1 MKRFSKIIKWMISI
15 TLATY
20 VGLIILLHVPA
31 VQRQV
36 GNWTADFLS
45 QTLGTRVKIERI
57 NLGFL
62 NRVLIDN
69 LHIDDQQGKSMLN
82 VRRLAVTF
90 DLPSLMIGDME
101 INTAQMFGLEAH
113 LYRHTPT
120 SPLNAQFLIDSL
132 SSRDSSEPSQPLR
145 LHIHTLLLR
154 RCHVTYDVQNQTKS
168 PTFSLSHLDIDDLAL
183 TAMFHLNESD
193 STAEIGLQRMEFREK
208 NSGFILSSL
217 RTNLF
222 LHHNMVKVDT
232 LNLRLPHSTLALGKS
247 QWQENSF
254 LLQNLE
260 SQIETRD
267 LVSFFPE
274 LKSLDQG
281 INLRT
286 SRFYI
291 DSTRIETPTI
301 FCSTRQDSISVSLF
315 NAEVKQ
321 WRTQDCE
328 IRIPQVKVNAQS
340 SALPR
345 LTSFFKLP
353 KQVSQILSQTGTVE
367 LQTSILYSPT
377 IESHADGILRTDV
390 GKIDFQLQRQPEGA
404 ASANL
409 ITNVDVQP
417 LLGEDN
423 YGIGKVVGD
432 FQFSYSPEKTYSLIA
447 AIDSIEY
454 KSRILRDID
463 MDVTYTNDR
472 TLSAQL
478 VSRDVA
484 ATVQAEALWQRDNH
498 HFVGSVKSVNLNPH
512 AIGLTSGMQGKTLSF
527 CLNADVTGTSLSDL
541 VGEVT
546 MDSLLV
552 QSNDESDEG
561 TRLSHLTLNAQPTAA
576 GRLLTAHGDFIDGQ
590 MELTPDFIVKHSDFD
605 LQFHDIPI
613 HFTARG
619 TLDSLLTTVA
629 WHTEGK
635 VAIEGDLAARLN
647 INSKTFAPRAI
658 HLQESSI
665 WIGDTLWQLHPA
677 TVSFHD
683 SGINFDGL
691 RLSHDSRFL
700 SVQGNYSSHSSDS
713 LICNM
718 EDIDIAYVLSLVNFR
733 AVRFGGLAS
742 GQMRICRPNGQ
753 MQFSAQLRVDNF
765 LLNDGCL
772 GTAYIMAGKDEA
784 TDGIR
789 LDANILDRDDFGLVR
804 RTTSQ
809 GYIAPAKNDIH
820 LTIHAQHTNVDF
832 LNGFLRSTFR
842 DISGSA
848 NGTMEIIGPL
858 NNVNLTGDMTTDAH
872 LTLRTTD
879 VRYKVSPND
888 TLRFRPN
895 RFLFNDITITD
906 TLGNKG
912 LVNGIVTHRNVK
924 DFTYNFQFNTQG
936 LLLYEGKDWN
946 SDKFRGTIFADGR
959 VQIQGSDGHPLYITA
974 DITPTRGSMF
984 AYDAATPDAITTS
997 SFITF
1002 QDPSDAILSNQNVDF
1017 SDTEATLDAQDDYTG
1032 DIFMDANI
1040 HMNPQC
1046 ELRLRMDQTN
1056 EAYISAFGTGNIQ
1069 AHYYNKGPFTLDG
1082 TYNIESGRYR
1092 LYLQDI
1098 IYRDLLLQPGSN
1110 VIFNG
1115 NPFDANIHL
1124 ICHHTLQAVPITDL
1138 IGSTSSVGS
1147 TSRVRVICV
1156 LDITG
1161 NLGNMDLKFNLQ
1173 LPNVND
1179 EVRSIVRS
1187 LISTDEEMNRQMIYL
1202 LGLGRFYT
1210 AEYAQASRGNNAS
1223 SSGAMNSLLSSTL
1236 SGQINQMLEGVIGQN
1251 SQWNFG
1257 TGLTT
1262 GEQGWQ
1268 DLDVEGILSG
1278 RLLDDRLL
1286 INGNFGY
1293 RNNTL
1298 TQNASF
1304 IGDFDVKWRL
1314 REDGNTYLKAYNRA
1328 NDRYFT
1334 KATLNTQGIGISY
1347 QKDFE
1352 TWRQLFS
1359 RSRKRLVNHSSLST
1373 QHNDSMS
1380 HDSSTLSHPS
1390 KESNT
1395 STPTP

>member
-1 MKRFSKIIKWMISI
+1 MKRFSKIIKWVISI

-20 VGLIILLHVPA
+20 VLLIILLHVPA
-31 VQRQV
+31 VQRYV
-36 GNWTADFLS
+36 GDWTAEFLS
-45 QTLGTRVKIERI
+45 HSLGTRVEIERI

-69 LHIDDQQGKSMLN
+69 LKVDDQQGKEMLN

-90 DLPSLMIGDME
+90 DLPSLMMGDVD
-101 INTAQMFGLEAH
+101 INTAQMFGIEAH
-113 LYRHTPT
+113 LYRQSLS

-132 SSRDSSEPSQPLR
+132 SSRDSTEPSKPLR

-154 RCHVTYDVQNQTKS
+154 RGHITYDVWNEMKS
-168 PTFSLSHLDIDDLAL
+168 HIFSPHHLDIDHLAL
-183 TAMFHLNESD
+183 TAMFYIDEID
-193 STAEIGLQRMEFREK
+193 STAEIGLQRMEFCER
-208 NSGFILSSL
+208 NSGFVLSSL
-217 RTNLF
+217 RTNLS
-222 LHHNMVKVDT
+222 LHHDT
-232 LNLRLPHSTLALGKS
+232 VEVETLSLRLPNSIVTLGES
-247 QWQENSF
+247 RWRGDTFEI
-254 LLQNLE
+254 QNLD
-260 SQIETRD
+260 SKIETSD
-267 LVSFFPE
+267 LVPFYQK
-274 LKSLDQG
+274 LKSFDYG
-281 INLRT
+281 ISLKT
-286 SRFYI
+286 SRLYI
-291 DSTRIETPTI
+291 DSTLIRTPTL
-301 FCSTRQDSISVSLF
+301 FCSTNQDSVSVSLS
-315 NAEVKQ
+315 NIEVKK
-321 WRTQDCE
+321 WRTKDIE
-328 IRIPQVKVNAQS
+328 VRVPQVRVMAKPF
-340 SALPR
+340 ALAH
-345 LTSFFKLP
+345 LTSSLQIS
-353 KQVSQILSQTGTVE
+353 KQITQILERAGAIE
-367 LQTSILYSPT
+367 MQTSVLYGST
-377 IESHADGILRTDV
+377 IESNAVGSLKTDI
-390 GKIDFQLQRQPEGA
+390 GQIDFQLQRQLDGV

-409 ITNVDVQP
+409 NTNLDLQK
-417 LLGEDN
+417 LLGEEG
-423 YGIGKVVGD
+423 YGIGKVVGNLRLAYSSE
-432 FQFSYSPEKTYSLIA
+432 QSYSLMA
-447 AIDSIEY
+447 NLDSVEY
-454 KSRILRDID
+454 KSRIIRDID
-463 MDVTYTNDR
+463 MDATYTNDH
-472 TLSAQL
+472 TLSVQLASLDAAAKIRAQ
-478 VSRDVA
+478 
-484 ATVQAEALWQRDNH
+484 ALWQMDSH
-498 HFVGSVKSVNLNPH
+498 HLVGSIKSDNLNPH
-512 AIGLTSGMQGKTLSF
+512 SLGLTNGMQGKSLSF
-527 CLNADVTGTSLSDL
+527 SLNTDVTGTNLSNL
-541 VGEVT
+541 IGEITV
-546 MDSLLV
+546 DSLAIR
-552 QSNDESDEG
+552 SNDEGNDV
-561 TRLSHLTLNAQPTAA
+561 TRLSHFTLHAQPISS
-576 GRLLTAHGDFIDGQ
+576 GRLLTAQGDFIDGK
-590 MELTPDFIVKHSDFD
+590 MEIAPDFIINYSDFD

-613 HFTARG
+613 HLTARG
-619 TLDSLLTTVA
+619 TLDSLRTTVA

-635 VAIEGDLAARLN
+635 ANIEGDLEACLN
-647 INSKTFAPRAI
+647 IDKQSLTPRTI

-665 WIGDTLWQLHPA
+665 WVDDTLWQLHPA

-683 SGINFDGL
+683 SDIKFNGL
-691 RLSHDSRFL
+691 HLSHETRFFSVEGTL
-700 SVQGNYSSHSSDS
+700 STSPSDS
-713 LICNM
+713 LICTM
-718 EDIDIAYVLSLVNFR
+718 DDIDIAYVLSLVNFK

-742 GQMRICRPNGQ
+742 GQMTIRQPNGQ
-753 MQFSAQLRVDNF
+753 MQFTAQLRVNNF
-765 LLNDGCL
+765 LLNNGCL
-772 GTAYIMAGKDEA
+772 GTAYIIAGKDEE
-784 TDGIR
+784 TGGVCM
-789 LDANILDRDDFGLVR
+789 DANILDRDEFGLIR
-804 RTTSQ
+804 RTTCK
-809 GYIAPAKNDIH
+809 GYVAPAKNDIH
-820 LTIHAQHTNVDF
+820 LTIKAQHTNVDF

-842 DISGSA
+842 DIKGSA
-848 NGTMEIIGPL
+848 NGTMEVVGPL
-858 NNVNLTGDMTTDAH
+858 NNVNLTGDMTTDAY
-872 LTLRTTD
+872 LTLRATG
-879 VRYKVSPND
+879 VRYRVSPND

-895 RFLFNDITITD
+895 RFLFKDITITD

-912 LVNGIVTHRNVK
+912 LVNGEVTHHNVK
-924 DFTYNFQFNTQG
+924 DFAYNFRFNTHS
-936 LLLYEGKDWN
+936 LLLYHEKDWN
-946 SDKFRGTIFADGR
+946 SDKFRGTILADGR
-959 VQIQGSDGHPLYITA
+959 VQIQGSDGHPLFISA
-974 DITPTRGSMF
+974 DITPTRGSVF

-997 SFITF
+997 SFVMF
-1002 QDPSDAILSNQNVDF
+1002 QDPSEALQDTQNDD
-1017 SDTEATLDAQDDYTG
+1017 SLETERTLAVQDDYIG

-1056 EAYISAFGTGNIQ
+1056 EAYISAFGAGNIQ

-1082 TYNIESGRYR
+1082 TYSIENGRYR

-1110 VIFNG
+1110 VVFNG
-1115 NPFDANIHL
+1115 NPFDAKIHL

-1138 IGSTSSVGS
+1138 IGNTSSVGS

-1210 AEYAQASRGNNAS
+1210 AEYAQASRGSSAS

-1286 INGNFGY
+1286 FNGNFGY

-1352 TWRQLFS
+1352 NWRQLFS
-1359 RSRKRLVNHSSLST
+1359 RSRRRHANLR
-1373 QHNDSMS
+1373 NDSTISDTSFHS
-1380 HDSSTLSHPS
+1380 HSTSDSPLSSHIP
-1390 KESNT
+1390 
-1395 STPTP
+1395 

>member
-1 MKRFSKIIKWMISI
+1 MKRFSKIIKWVISI
-15 TLATY
+15 TLLAY
-20 VGLIILLHVPA
+20 VMLIILLHVPA

-36 GNWTADFLS
+36 GNWTADFIS
-45 QTLGTRVKIERI
+45 QTLGTRVEIERI

-62 NRVLIDN
+62 NRILIDN
-69 LHIDDQQGKSMLN
+69 LCVDDQQGKSMLN

-90 DLPSLMIGDME
+90 DLPSLMMGDME

-113 LYRHTPT
+113 LYRRTPT

-132 SSRDSSEPSQPLR
+132 SSRNSSEPSQPLR
-145 LHIHTLLLR
+145 LRIHTLLLR
-154 RCHVTYDVQNQTKS
+154 RCHITYDVWNQTKS
-168 PTFSLSHLDIDDLAL
+168 QTFSPYHLDIDNLAL
-183 TAMFHLNESD
+183 TAMLHINEQD
-193 STAEIGLQRMEFREK
+193 SIAEVGLQRMEFREN
-208 NSGFILSSL
+208 NSGFVLSSL

-222 LHHNMVKVDT
+222 LRHNKVEVDT
-232 LNLRLPHSTLALGKS
+232 LNLCLPHSNIAFGKS
-247 QWQENSF
+247 KWQGQS
-254 LLQNLE
+254 LTLKNLE
-260 SQIETRD
+260 SKIETRD
-267 LVSFFPE
+267 FVPFYQR
-274 LKSLDQG
+274 LKSFDQR

-286 SRFYI
+286 PHLYL
-291 DSTRIETPTI
+291 DSTSIVTPTL
-301 FCSTRQDSISVSLF
+301 FCSTREDSVCVSLSDVMV
-315 NAEVKQ
+315 NK
-321 WRTQDCE
+321 WRTKDCE
-328 IRIPQVKVNAQS
+328 IHIPQVRVISQPFALSRLS
-340 SALPR
+340 SL
-345 LTSFFKLP
+345 FHLP
-353 KQVSQILSQTGTVE
+353 KRVSQILENAGAVE
-367 LQTSILYSPT
+367 MQTSLYYNLAS
-377 IESHADGILRTDV
+377 ESNADGTLNSDAGQIN
-390 GKIDFQLQRQPEGA
+390 FQLQRQSGGA
-404 ASANL
+404 ATANL
-409 ITNVDVQP
+409 TTNMVVQE
-417 LLGEDN
+417 LLGDDSH
-423 YGIGKVVGD
+423 GIGKVVGD
-432 FQFSYSPEKTYSLIA
+432 FSLAYSSEQTYSLTA
-447 AIDSIEY
+447 KLDSIAY
-454 KSRILRDID
+454 KNRIIRNID
-463 MDVTYTNDR
+463 VDATYNSNR
-472 TLSAQL
+472 ALSVDFA
-478 VSRDVA
+478 SFDAA
-484 ATVQAEALWQRDNH
+484 ATVQAEVLWQIENH
-498 HFVGSVKSVNLNPH
+498 HLAGSVKAENLNPH
-512 AIGLTSGMQGKTLSF
+512 AIGLTSGMQGKSLSF
-527 CLNADVTGTSLSDL
+527 YLNADVVGTNFSNLIGQVAVDSLSIRENNQED
-541 VGEVT
+541 EVT
-546 MDSLLV
+546 HL
-552 QSNDESDEG
+552 N
-561 TRLSHLTLNAQPTAA
+561 HLTLEARPTSL
-576 GRLLTAHGDFIDGQ
+576 GRLLTARGDFIDGQ
-590 MELTPDFIVKHSDFD
+590 MELTPNFYVNHSDFD

-613 HFTARG
+613 HLSARG
-619 TLDSLLTTVA
+619 TLDSLLTSVA

-635 VAIEGDLAARLN
+635 AVIEGDLAARLN
-647 INSKTFAPRAI
+647 IDSQTFSPRAI
-658 HLQESSI
+658 YLQKSSI
-665 WIGDTLWQLHPA
+665 WIDDTLWQLHPA
-677 TVSFHD
+677 TISFNN
-683 SGINFDGL
+683 SGINFEGL
-691 RLSHDSRFL
+691 RLSNDSRFL
-700 SVQGNYSSHSSDS
+700 NVEGTLSTRSSDS

-742 GQMRICRPNGQ
+742 GQMMIHRPNGQ
-753 MQFSAQLRVDNF
+753 LLFTAQLRVDNF
-765 LLNDGCL
+765 LLNNGCL

-784 TDGIR
+784 TGGVR
-789 LDANILDRDDFGLVR
+789 VDANILDRDEFGLVR
-804 RTTSQ
+804 RTTCQ

-820 LTIHAQHTNVDF
+820 LTINAQHTNVDF

-848 NGTMEIIGPL
+848 NGTMEVIGPL
-858 NNVNLTGDMTTDAH
+858 NNVNLTGDMTTDAY
-872 LTLRTTD
+872 LTLRTTG
-879 VRYKVSPND
+879 VRYKVSPTD

-895 RFLFNDITITD
+895 HFLFNDVTITD

-924 DFTYNFQFNTQG
+924 DFAYNFRFNTHS
-936 LLLYEGKDWN
+936 LLLYDGKDWN
-946 SDKFRGTIFADGR
+946 SDKFRGTIFADGT
-959 VQIQGSDGHPLYITA
+959 VQIQGSDGHPLFITA

-997 SFITF
+997 TFVTF
-1002 QDPSDAILSNQNVDF
+1002 QDPSDAFLPNLNVDF
-1017 SDTEATLDAQDDYTG
+1017 SETNGTRDAQSDYTG

-1082 TYNIESGRYR
+1082 TYNIENGRYR

-1278 RLLDDRLL
+1278 HLLDDRLL

-1352 TWRQLFS
+1352 TWKQLFT
-1359 RSRKRLVNHSSLST
+1359 RTRKRLVNRSHPTTQQNISISS
-1373 QHNDSMS
+1373 
-1380 HDSSTLSHPS
+1380 DSSTQTHPS
-1390 KESNT
+1390 KENIP
-1395 STPTP
+1395 STQTP